1 MENNT
6 LQSTYRQPFVV
17 EFDEMQHTEPAV
29 ISEEV
34 PDLVDILDLP
44 DLIDVSHEDFPHHGP
59 FHSRENVHF
68 RNEELNPYANS
79 CSHSENLRQL
89 LQTQRSKGRW
99 ERFRR

>member
-6 LQSTYRQPFVV
+6 LQSAYRQPFVI
-17 EFDEMQHTEPAV
+17 EFDDMQHSEPAD
-29 ISEEV
+29 ISEDV
-34 PDLVDILDLP
+34 PDLVGILDLP
-44 DLIDVSHEDFPHHGP
+44 DPIDVSHEDIPHHGP

-68 RNEELNPYANS
+68 RNQEPYANS
-79 CSHSENLRQL
+79 CSHAENLRQL